1 MESAFQRASNPD
13 MLVLAVLGVA
23 LVSSLLTGGRLE
35 YARNWQLRGLWMA
48 LGAFAV
54 QTALF
59 TRWGTDLVG
68 EALVPIIYI
77 VTLSTLVVF
86 LVANRRVLGMP
97 ILLAGLMLNVLVIS
111 ANAGRMP
118 ASVVALEAAGRM
130 EEAELLQVRGAAA
143 NCVLMSDST
152 RLNVLGDNIVIRLGG
167 PVGSAYSI
175 GDLVALVGEAAV
187 VFGVLR
193 GKPADHRSEERG

>member
-1 MESAFQRASNPD
+1 

-23 LVSSLLTGGRLE
+23 LLSSLLTGGRLE
-35 YARNWQLRGLWMA
+35 YARNWQLKGVWMA
-48 LGAFAV
+48 LGAFVV

-59 TRWGTDLVG
+59 TQWGTNLVG
-68 EALVPIIYI
+68 EALTPVVYV
-77 VTLSTLVVF
+77 VTLSVLVVF
-86 LVANRRVLGMP
+86 LIANRRVLGVP

-111 ANAGRMP
+111 VNAGRMP
-118 ASVVALEAAGRM
+118 ASVAALEAAGRV
-130 EEAELLQVRGAAA
+130 EGADALRLHGVAA

-152 RLNVLGDNIVIRLGG
+152 RLNMLGDNIVIRLGG

-175 GDLVALVGEAAV
+175 GDLVALAGEAVV

-193 GKPADHRSEERG
+193 VRPEGDQSERRA

>member
-1 MESAFQRASNPD
+1 

-59 TRWGTDLVG
+59 TQWGTGFVG
-68 EALVPIIYI
+68 EALVPVVYV
-77 VTLSTLVVF
+77 VTLSALVAF
-86 LVANRRVLGMP
+86 LVTNRRVLGVP
-97 ILLAGLMLNVLVIS
+97 ILLVGLMLNMLVVS
-111 ANAGRMP
+111 VNDGRMP
-118 ASVVALEAAGRM
+118 ASVAALAGAGRV
-130 EEAELLQVRGAAA
+130 EEADLLRLRGAAA

-152 RLNVLGDNIVIRLGG
+152 RLNILGDNIVIRLGG
-167 PVGSAYSI
+167 SIGSAYSV
-175 GDLVALVGEAAV
+175 GDLVALAGEAVV

-193 GKPADHRSEERG
+193 AKPSGHQSEERV

>member
-1 MESAFQRASNPD
+1 MKSAFQRASNPD

-59 TRWGTDLVG
+59 TRWGTNLVG

-86 LVANRRVLGMP
+86 LVANRRVLGVP

-130 EEAELLQVRGAAA
+130 EEAELLRVRGAAA

-175 GDLVALVGEAAV
+175 GDLVALAGEAVV